1 MEVNLDLMSFIE
13 TSILPRY
20 TAFGRSH
27 GLSHVQRV
35 IANSLELVKYEPADK
50 AIWDQAFDKYLKISE

>member
-1 MEVNLDLMSFIE
+1 MEINLDLMSFIE

-20 TAFGRSH
+20 TAFGHSH

-35 IANSLELVKYEPADK
+35 IVNSLELARRTGRIL
-50 AIWDQAFDKYLKISE
+50 IWCIPWQPTMILA